1 MLHGAAAE
9 NGIRWQ
15 SCLNSGFQRWFD
27 EPPPPGLRCGYL
39 EVPLAYATPP
49 AHAAQAG
56 EQTVRLALTLLPATG
71 PKKGSVVM
79 ISGGPGLP
87 GINPYLGNDGHV
99 ARLRKSYDII
109 GYDPRGVGQS
119 TPKISC
125 QVAEGDETPSP
136 DDNDVAGAEN
146 QTRTLIAACIKQT
159 GADVLQHIGT
169 DEAVNDLNAIRHA
182 LGEPGLTA
190 VAYSYGTKVAAFMPN
205 VFRRKRAR
213 WCSTGWW
220 IWRKTISPSG

>member
-1 MLHGAAAE
+1 M
-9 NGIRWQ
+9 
-15 SCLNSGFQRWFD
+15 
-27 EPPPPGLRCGYL
+27 
-39 EVPLAYATPP
+39 
-49 AHAAQAG
+49 
-56 EQTVRLALTLLPATG
+56 
-71 PKKGSVVM
+71 
-79 ISGGPGLP
+79 
-87 GINPYLGNDGHV
+87 
-99 ARLRKSYDII
+99 
-109 GYDPRGVGQS
+109 
-119 TPKISC
+119 
-125 QVAEGDETPSP
+125 
-136 DDNDVAGAEN
+136 AGAEN

-190 VAYSYGTKVAAFMPN
+190 VAYSYGTKVAALMPN

>member
-1 MLHGAAAE
+1 MSVLRILALLAATAAALPAQARPAAHGAAAE

-39 EVPLAYATPP
+39 EAPLAYATPP
-49 AHAAQAG
+49 AHAARAG

-87 GINPYLGNDGHV
+87 GINPYLGNDAHV

-109 GYDPRGVGQS
+109 GYDPRAS
-119 TPKISC
+119 
-125 QVAEGDETPSP
+125 A
-136 DDNDVAGAEN
+136 N
-146 QTRTLIAACIKQT
+146 R
-159 GADVLQHIGT
+159 
-169 DEAVNDLNAIRHA
+169 
-182 LGEPGLTA
+182 
-190 VAYSYGTKVAAFMPN
+190 
-205 VFRRKRAR
+205 RRKSPASWPKATKPRHRTTTTWPVRKARRA
-213 WCSTGWW
+213 
-220 IWRKTISPSG
+220 P